1 MNWTKYL
8 TDAITWLTGGGFT
21 LLVAIFIKNRSSI
34 FDLLEKVA
42 DQTKT
47 KKDNEVVDHLKA
59 LSSTLVTSAQPTSF
73 SGSEQKAMAVSKLT
87 ELAKDF
93 NVDLD
98 SDKAKDYIEEAYQL
112 IYGVNKSADKQP
124 LAEQTKLVQDIT
136 STAEKLDADNPPAI
150 QLDDGDLIELNDCQY
165 TLGTNEAGEI
175 TLTKKA

>member
-8 TDAITWLTGGGFT
+8 TDVITWLTGGGFT

-34 FDLLEKVA
+34 VDLLEKVA

-47 KKDNEVVDHLKA
+47 KKDNELVDRVKA

-87 ELAKDF
+87 ELAKGFD
-93 NVDLD
+93 VDLD

-112 IYGVNKSADKQP
+112 IYGVNKPTDKQP
-124 LAEQTKLVQDIT
+124 SDEQTKLVQAV
-136 STAEKLDADNPPAI
+136 TATAKKVDAENPPAI
-150 QLDDGDLIELNDCQY
+150 QLDDGDLIELNDKQY
-165 TLGTNEAGEI
+165 TLGTNEVGEI
-175 TLTKKA
+175 TLTKKV